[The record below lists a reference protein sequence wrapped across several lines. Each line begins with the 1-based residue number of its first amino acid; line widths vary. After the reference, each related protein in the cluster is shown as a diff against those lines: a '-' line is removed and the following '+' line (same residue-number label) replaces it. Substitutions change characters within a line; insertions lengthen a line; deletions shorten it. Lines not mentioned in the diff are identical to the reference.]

1 MNPNVPLDI
10 FIPPSAFPHIHLLVT
25 ADPHGL
31 NNGVFFIKVHPW
43 SVELITAVV
52 AFPYYRPE
60 TELQYRDQSA
70 LFEVLKEK
78 HFKNNFL
85 YLPQRWI
92 NAYQQALDPTEAIHP
107 FQLQRGDL
115 LVHFPGVPDRDERMR
130 FYLDKAE
137 RHLPEWELDLIHTS
151 YPTDIKEFWAKQ
163 HVTLEA
169 QRAELRKAI
178 EDAEITT
185 KTTEADL
192 MTFRGELGK
201 QEAERIDAQLETM
214 KQVLSGHSDD
224 LDALVATRES
234 LHKACFP
241 SLIAT
246 ISNPKP
252 QLSMPLRNLTTE
264 AQKGLED
271 ANALIYSAE
280 KQVLGVDEDD
290 IRYFTDV
297 RRVQARLEVLKELV
311 AAKPVQSGK
320 IRSAIEEV
328 QRVSKPM
335 RAWAVGWKWRILC
348 ALNML
353 VLTMV
358 VRAQASED
366 FGDKLKRDDSRRER
380 FYRADE
386 MAEAEIIEPG
396 STEDEINEDDA
407 TEPDTVEDEITED
420 EATEDGANEGET
432 TG

>member
-10 FIPPSAFPHIHLLVT
+10 FIPPPAFPHIHLLVT

-43 SVELITAVV
+43 SVELIAAVV

-70 LFEVLKEK
+70 LLEVLKEK

-137 RHLPEWELDLIHTS
+137 RHLPEWELNLIHTS

-163 HVTLEA
+163 RVALEA
-169 QRAELRKAI
+169 QRAELRTAI
-178 EDAEITT
+178 EDAETT
-185 KTTEADL
+185 RKTTEADI

-234 LHKACFP
+234 LHKARFP
-241 SLIAT
+241 SLIAPK
-246 ISNPKP
+246 SNSKP
-252 QLSMPLRNLTTE
+252 QLSLPLRNLATE
-264 AQKGLED
+264 AQKVLKD
-271 ANALIYSAE
+271 AHALIYSAE
-280 KQVLGVDEDD
+280 EQVLGVDEGDT
-290 IRYFTDV
+290 RYFTDV
-297 RRVQARLEVLKELV
+297 QRVQARLEVLRELV
-311 AAKPVQSGK
+311 AAEPVQSGK

-335 RAWAVGWKWRILC
+335 RAWAEGWGWRILC
-348 ALNML
+348 SLNIL

-366 FGDKLKRDDSRRER
+366 FGDRLKRDDSRRER
-380 FYRADE
+380 FYRLAE

-396 STEDEINEDDA
+396 STEDEITEDDA
-407 TEPDTVEDEITED
+407 TEPGSTEDEITED
-420 EATEDGANEGET
+420 KATEGGANEDET